1 MAWHHNRKLRLV
13 GLVAAIGWF
22 LYWGHSAYISAR
34 AHDQAESAWF
44 EAESRRDWAKAQTHE
59 RASAASIQDLI
70 RSIGWGF
77 FIPLALLV
85 AGEVDAGVRRIRRRD
100 AQSKNK

>member
-1 MAWHHNRKLRLV
+1 MAWHHNRNLRLV

-22 LYWGHSAYISAR
+22 LYWGHSAYISAK
-34 AHDQAESAWF
+34 AHDQAEAARF
-44 EAESRRDWAKAQTHE
+44 EAESRRDWASGQMHEQT
-59 RASAASIQDLI
+59 SAAAIQDLI

-85 AGEVDAGVRRIRRRD
+85 AGEVDAGGRRIRRRD